1 MRRRWAGLALLV
13 LVTAVWGAAAPVA
26 ARQGPGGRVD
36 VFVGEDA
43 ETGLTRLYF
52 LDALSGLSTV
62 VNVESGRHFALVGD
76 YVIYEKARTG
86 AIMRANAQG
95 MLEPHPFIRRGVGI
109 EQIRW
114 AASPDG
120 SAIAWVEV
128 SADGVSSLF
137 VAQADGSGLRQLP
150 ISTPGAGKMLLP
162 LALSNGMTQLV
173 YDAAHPLESPS
184 GALFEVYEYLS
195 VYRIEEERFVTL
207 AGEPICPC
215 AAAAAPDGRTVSR
228 LEAAEGRGPFALR
241 VWDVPTGAETL
252 VPAPNLPYRLA
263 GDLILNETGTLAAY
277 SAATAG
283 GPPYALIVVDAV
295 GRRQRLARSSETVR
309 YRPLAFIDADSA
321 LLLTDALAGGT
332 FKLDLT
338 TGELIRVSDKRY
350 LGAIGLP

>member
-1 MRRRWAGLALLV
+1 MRNRLGVLALLV
-13 LVTAVWGAAAPVA
+13 LVAAVWGAAVPVA
-26 ARQGPGGRVD
+26 AQQGPAGRVD
-36 VFVGEDA
+36 VFVGQDA

-62 VNVESGRHFALVGD
+62 VNVESGRYFALVGD

-86 AIMRANAQG
+86 AIMRANARG
-95 MLEPHPFIRRGVGI
+95 MLEPHPFIRRSAGI

-120 SAIAWVEV
+120 GAIAWVEV
-128 SADGVSSLF
+128 SADGVSALF

-150 ISTPGAGKMLLP
+150 VSTPGGGKMLLP

-173 YDAAHPLESPS
+173 YDAAHPLESTP
-184 GALFEVYEYLS
+184 GAPFEVYEH
-195 VYRIEEERFVTL
+195 VAAYRIEDERFVTL
-207 AGEPICPC
+207 PGEPICPC
-215 AAAAAPDGRTVSR
+215 AAAAAPDGRTVIR
-228 LEAAEGRGPFALR
+228 LEAAQGRGPFALR
-241 VWDVPTGAETL
+241 VWNVPTGAETL

-277 SAATAG
+277 SAATG
-283 GPPYALIVVDAV
+283 NGPPYALIVVDAV
-295 GRRQRLARSSETVR
+295 GRRQRLARSSEEVR
-309 YRPLAFIDADSA
+309 YRPLAFIDGDST
-321 LLLTDALAGGT
+321 LMLTDEEAGGT

>member
-1 MRRRWAGLALLV
+1 MRRGWTALALLV
-13 LVTAVWGAAAPVA
+13 LVAVAWSVALPVA
-26 ARQGPGGRVD
+26 ARQGPAGRVD

-43 ETGLTRLYF
+43 ETGLARLYF

-86 AIMRANAQG
+86 AIMRANARG
-95 MLEPHPFIRRGVGI
+95 TLEPHPFIRRSAGI

-162 LALSNGMTQLV
+162 LAVSNGMTQLV

-195 VYRIEEERFVTL
+195 VYQIAEERFVTL

-215 AAAAAPDGRTVSR
+215 AAAATSGGRTVGR
-228 LEAAEGRGPFALR
+228 LEAAGGRGPFALR

-252 VPAPNLPYRLA
+252 VPAPNLPYQLA

-277 SAATAG
+277 SAATDDDSL
-283 GPPYALIVVDAV
+283 YALIVVDAV
-295 GRRQRLARSSETVR
+295 GRRQRLARSSETAR
-309 YRPLAFIDADSA
+309 YRALAFIDDDST
-321 LLLTDALAGGT
+321 LLLAEAEAGST

-350 LGAIGLP
+350 LGAINLP

>member
-1 MRRRWAGLALLV
+1 V
-13 LVTAVWGAAAPVA
+13 LVVAVWGAAVPVA
-26 ARQGPGGRVD
+26 ARQGPTGRVD
-36 VFVGEDA
+36 VFVSKDA

-62 VNVESGRHFALVGD
+62 VNIESGRHFALVGD

-95 MLEPHPFIRRGVGI
+95 TLEPHPFIRRGVDI

-114 AASPDG
+114 VASPDG

-128 SADGVSSLF
+128 NTDGVSALF

-150 ISTPGAGKMLLP
+150 ISTPGDGKILLP
-162 LALSNGMTQLV
+162 LALSNGMAQLV

-184 GALFEVYEYLS
+184 GVLFEVYEYLS
-195 VYRIEEERFVTL
+195 VYRIAEERFVTL
-207 AGEPICPC
+207 TGEPICPC
-215 AAAAAPDGRTVSR
+215 AAAATPDGHTVSR
-228 LEAAEGRGPFALR
+228 LEAAAGRGPFALR

-263 GDLILNETGTLAAY
+263 GDLILNEAGTLAAY
-277 SAATAG
+277 SAATG
-283 GPPYALIVVDAV
+283 DGPPYVLIVVDAV

-309 YRPLAFIDADSA
+309 YRPLAFIDGDSA
-321 LLLTDALAGGT
+321 LLLADAEADGT